1 MDLEGEAGPAAEGAG
16 WCGRGSDVAVLGEL
30 VEGLVEVGV
39 GADAVEEGAPGVAA
53 GEGVEAGAWEPGEEN
68 GDV

>member
-1 MDLEGEAGPAAEGAG
+1 
-16 WCGRGSDVAVLGEL
+16 VLGEL

-68 GDV
+68 RDV